1 MFLYYL
7 WGLDTQSAVLYRKYI
22 KRGRGEREAGDGG
35 RDALREGGMWCERE
49 GRQKAA
55 GVC

>member
-1 MFLYYL
+1 MDIPHNL
-7 WGLDTQSAVLYRKYI
+7 WGLDKQSAVLYRKYI
-22 KRGRGEREAGDGG
+22 KRGEGEKERQTM
-35 RDALREGGMWCERE
+35 EGGMWCERE